1 VSAAGFLL
9 LLALATGQVWTSA
22 ADIWDWLL
30 TTDGL
35 EPQTVAMVEEGRS
48 FVRVAPLTVFIMT
61 GEKLGKPYVISGA
74 RGRSLSIILRHH
86 SAARYL
92 VAVFFTTAG
101 ADVWDRDPEEW
112 LAGCPIWEAKA
123 ISAIDVCISNVLSR
137 DTKRQLGVP
146 KERLEKG

>member
-1 VSAAGFLL
+1 
-9 LLALATGQVWTSA
+9 
-22 ADIWDWLL
+22 
-30 TTDGL
+30 
-35 EPQTVAMVEEGRS
+35 MVEEGRS

-86 SAARYL
+86 SSARYL

-123 ISAIDVCISNVLSR
+123 ISANRWTTLTYDLARTPCWKHEDIVAVFLLLTTTADPRSDVVERWWSRADYIDIGR
-137 DTKRQLGVP
+137 IETTEKP
-146 KERLEKG
+146 K